1 MIIGIG
7 FDLCEISRIDQ
18 QLKNERFLQRFFS
31 PEEQG
36 YINSR
41 GPGRAASAAACFAAK
56 EALVAA
62 AVIAATDN
70 APSA

>member
-18 QLKNERFLQRFFS
+18 QLKNERFLQRFFA

-56 EALVAA
+56 EALVKALA
-62 AVIAATDN
+62 QALKAS
-70 APSA
+70 P